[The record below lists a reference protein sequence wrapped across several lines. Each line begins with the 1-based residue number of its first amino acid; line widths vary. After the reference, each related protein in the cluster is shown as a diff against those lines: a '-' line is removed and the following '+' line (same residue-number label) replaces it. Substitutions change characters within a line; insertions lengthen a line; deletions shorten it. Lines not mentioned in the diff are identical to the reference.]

1 MKKKTQKIIAIG
13 LASTLIG
20 SRVIAPCARAFATPS
35 VIYTQGST
43 CPRVTDS
50 RLVQFKD
57 PNFKTAVLRSLKAQ
71 GIIDESATE
80 VTKEQAL
87 KVTNFYSSGKELSNS
102 YIFDISGIEEF
113 KNLEQLYLDNN
124 NITDIS
130 PLKNLTKLY
139 NLWLGKN
146 NISDI
151 SALSN
156 LHELVTLS
164 LYGNHII
171 DIQPLLGLKKITAL
185 SLYNQTLTQ
194 SIYEKT
200 SKLNIKYIDD
210 LDFTVSPELGSV
222 TNGNFTFNNLP
233 KTRSGIIR
241 FQSKSATVAGVTTS
255 RNGGGI
261 GYEGFIKLDFSS
273 FGLPASE
280 SQTQDTSQSLLAY
293 LTDAATI
300 RKTTNYRNADNDKR
314 ADYEAALAQG
324 SRVYQKLSSTP
335 SELSAAARTIERA
348 FDNLNGD
355 KKQQLTL
362 ENAQAQIQTLTQT
375 LKELQTQIKA
385 LEAQSKLDKA
395 KIQELTDELDA
406 FDKALQKLRA
416 DKLNSDAAN
425 LAKIQGLKDKI
436 IGITTELAAA
446 TKDKNLTQTQLVGA
460 KHQIDDLCQ
469 ALAQAKAQDG
479 ADKAKIAKLEDELAS
494 AKAAYEKLAQ
504 DKQTSDNQ
512 NLAQIAELTNTLGVL
527 RNQVHSLEDE
537 KSSLESQ
544 IAALKQQLQDLSKQ
558 ADTCSVNDEAKAQE
572 IKSLKEQ
579 LAHAREELEKLTQDK
594 NTSDTDKQKA
604 LDELRAKLNELQTRN
619 NHVLPSSTSSRNAS
633 NANSKPSHARNTPA
647 KSKSAPTVKDS
658 SKATSGNLAKTADV
672 FSLPAFLSL
681 CSTGLL
687 SATLGIKL
695 FRKKKDV

>member
-13 LASTLIG
+13 LATALVG
-20 SRVIAPCARAFATPS
+20 SSVIAPCARAFATPS

-43 CPRVTDS
+43 CPRVNDS
-50 RLVQFKD
+50 RLVQFED

-87 KVTNFYSSGKELSNS
+87 KVTNFYSSGNELSNS

-164 LYGNHII
+164 LYGNHIL

-185 SLYNQTLTQ
+185 SLYNQTLSQ

-222 TNGNFTFNNLP
+222 TNGSFTFNNLP

-273 FGLPASE
+273 FGLPAFE
-280 SQTQDTSQSLLAY
+280 SQTEDTSQSLIAY
-293 LTDAATI
+293 LTDAVTI

-324 SRVYQKLSSTP
+324 SRVYHKLSSTP

-375 LKELQTQIKA
+375 VKELQTQIKA

-436 IGITTELAAA
+436 IGITTELASV

-479 ADKAKIAKLEDELAS
+479 ADKDKIKKLEDELAR
-494 AKAAYEKLAQ
+494 AKSAYEKLAQ

-558 ADTCSVNDEAKAQE
+558 ADTCSATDEAKAQE
-572 IKSLKEQ
+572 IKSLKAQ
-579 LAHAREELEKLTQDK
+579 LAEARTKLEKLTQDK
-594 NTSDTDKQKA
+594 KTGKSEKQKA
-604 LDELRAKLNELQTRN
+604 
-619 NHVLPSSTSSRNAS
+619 LPSSTSSRNAS
-633 NANSKPSHARNTPA
+633 NASTKPSHARNTTT
-647 KSKSAPTVKDS
+647 KSKSAPTIKDS
-658 SKATSGNLAKTADV
+658 SKAKSGNLAKTADV

-681 CSTGLL
+681 CSTGLV
-687 SATLGIKL
+687 SATLGIK
-695 FRKKKDV
+695 FMRKKKDV

>member
-13 LASTLIG
+13 LATALVG
-20 SRVIAPCARAFATPS
+20 SSVIVPCARAFATPN

-43 CPRVTDS
+43 CPRVNDS
-50 RLVQFKD
+50 RLVQFED

-185 SLYNQTLTQ
+185 SLYNQTLSQ

-261 GYEGFIKLDFSS
+261 GYEGVIKLDFSS
-273 FGLPASE
+273 FGLPAFE
-280 SQTQDTSQSLLAY
+280 SQTEDTSQSLIAY

-375 LKELQTQIKA
+375 VNDLQTQIKA

-425 LAKIQGLKDKI
+425 LAHIQGLKDKV
-436 IGITTELAAA
+436 IGITTELAAV
-446 TKDKNLTQTQLVGA
+446 TKDKNLTQAQLSSA

-469 ALAQAKAQDG
+469 ALAQAKAQDST
-479 ADKAKIAKLEDELAS
+479 DKAKIAKLEDELAR

-504 DKQTSDNQ
+504 DKQTSDNT

-544 IAALKQQLQDLSKQ
+544 IAALKQRLQDLSNQ
-558 ADTCSVNDEAKAQE
+558 TDTCSATDEAKAQE
-572 IKSLKEQ
+572 IKSLKAQ
-579 LAHAREELEKLTQDK
+579 LAQACAKLEKLTQDK
-594 NTSDTDKQKA
+594 KTGDSEKQKA
-604 LDELRAKLNELQTRN
+604 L
-619 NHVLPSSTSSRNAS
+619 PSSPSSRNAS
-633 NANSKPSHARNTPA
+633 NASSKPSHARNTTT

-681 CSTGLL
+681 CSTGLV
-687 SATLGIKL
+687 SATLGIK
-695 FRKKKDV
+695 FMRKKKDV

>member
-1 MKKKTQKIIAIG
+1 MKKTTQKIIAIG
-13 LASTLIG
+13 LTTALIG
-20 SRVIAPCARAFATPS
+20 TSVIAPCARAFATPS

-43 CPRVTDS
+43 CPRVNDS
-50 RLVQFKD
+50 RLVQFED

-87 KVTNFYSSGKELSNS
+87 KVTNFYSSGNELSNS

-164 LYGNHII
+164 LYGNHIL

-185 SLYNQTLTQ
+185 SLYNQTLSQ
-194 SIYEKT
+194 SIYAKT

-261 GYEGFIKLDFSS
+261 GYEGVIKLDFSS
-273 FGLPASE
+273 FGLPAFE
-280 SQTQDTSQSLLAY
+280 SQTEDTSQSLLAY

-324 SRVYQKLSSTP
+324 SRVYHKLSSTP

-348 FDNLNGD
+348 FNNLNGD
-355 KKQQLTL
+355 KKQQLSL

-375 LKELQTQIKA
+375 VKELQTQIKA

-425 LAKIQGLKDKI
+425 LARIQGLKDKAI
-436 IGITTELAAA
+436 AITTELASV
-446 TKDKNLTQTQLVGA
+446 TKDKNLTQAQLASA

-469 ALAQAKAQDG
+469 ALEHAKAQDG
-479 ADKAKIAKLEDELAS
+479 ADKDKIKKLEDELKR

-504 DKQTSDNQ
+504 DKQASDNQ

-527 RNQVHSLEDE
+527 RNQIHSLEDE

-544 IAALKQQLQDLSKQ
+544 IAALKQRLQDLSKQ
-558 ADTCSVNDEAKAQE
+558 ADTCSATDEAKAQE
-572 IKSLKEQ
+572 IKSLKAQ
-579 LAHAREELEKLTQDK
+579 LAQARAALEKLTQDK
-594 NTSDTDKQKA
+594 KTGDSEKQK
-604 LDELRAKLNELQTRN
+604 T
-619 NHVLPSSTSSRNAS
+619 LPSSTSSRNAS
-633 NANSKPSHARNTPA
+633 KASSKSSRARNTTT

-672 FSLPAFLSL
+672 FNLPAFLSL
-681 CSTGLL
+681 CSTGLV

>member
-1 MKKKTQKIIAIG
+1 MKKTTQKIIAIG
-13 LASTLIG
+13 LTTALIG
-20 SRVIAPCARAFATPS
+20 TSVIAPCARAFATPS

-43 CPRVTDS
+43 CPRVNDS
-50 RLVQFKD
+50 RLVQFED

-87 KVTNFYSSGKELSNS
+87 KVTNFYSSGNELSNS

-164 LYGNHII
+164 LYGNHIL

-241 FQSKSATVAGVTTS
+241 FQSKSATIAGVTTS

-261 GYEGFIKLDFSS
+261 GYEGVIKLDFSS

-324 SRVYQKLSSTP
+324 SRIYHKLSSTS
-335 SELSAAARTIERA
+335 SEVSAAARTIERA

-385 LEAQSKLDKA
+385 LEAQSKLDTA

-425 LAKIQGLKDKI
+425 LAHIQGLKDKV
-436 IGITTELAAA
+436 IGITTELAAV
-446 TKDKNLTQTQLVGA
+446 TKDKNLTQAQLASA

-469 ALAQAKAQDG
+469 ALAQAKAQDST
-479 ADKAKIAKLEDELAS
+479 DKAKIAKLEDELAR

-504 DKQTSDNQ
+504 DKQTSDNT

-544 IAALKQQLQDLSKQ
+544 IAALKQRLQDLSKQ
-558 ADTCSVNDEAKAQE
+558 ADACSATDEVKAQE
-572 IKSLKEQ
+572 IKSLKAQ
-579 LAHAREELEKLTQDK
+579 LAQARAALEKLTQDK
-594 NTSDTDKQKA
+594 KTSDSEKQKA
-604 LDELRAKLNELQTRN
+604 
-619 NHVLPSSTSSRNAS
+619 LPSSTSSRNTS
-633 NANSKPSHARNTPA
+633 NASSKHSHARNTTT

-681 CSTGLL
+681 CSTGLV
-687 SATLGIKL
+687 SATLGIK
-695 FRKKKDV
+695 FMRKKKDV

>member
-13 LASTLIG
+13 LATALVG
-20 SRVIAPCARAFATPS
+20 SSVIAPCARAFATPS

-43 CPRVTDS
+43 CPRVNDS
-50 RLVQFKD
+50 RLVQFED

-124 NITDIS
+124 NITNIN

-324 SRVYQKLSSTP
+324 SRVYHKLSSTP

-362 ENAQAQIQTLTQT
+362 ENAQAQIQTLTET
-375 LKELQTQIKA
+375 VKELQTQIKA

-425 LAKIQGLKDKI
+425 LAHIQGLKDKV
-436 IGITTELAAA
+436 IGITTELAAV
-446 TKDKNLTQTQLVGA
+446 TKDKNLTQAQLANA

-469 ALAQAKAQDG
+469 ALAQAKAQDST
-479 ADKAKIAKLEDELAS
+479 DKAKIAKLEDELAR

-504 DKQTSDNQ
+504 DKQTSDNT

-544 IAALKQQLQDLSKQ
+544 IAALKQRLQDLSKQ
-558 ADTCSVNDEAKAQE
+558 ADTCSATDEAKAQE
-572 IKSLKEQ
+572 IKSLKAQ
-579 LAHAREELEKLTQDK
+579 LAQARAALEKLTQDK
-594 NTSDTDKQKA
+594 KTGDSEKQKA
-604 LDELRAKLNELQTRN
+604 
-619 NHVLPSSTSSRNAS
+619 LPSSTSSRNAS
-633 NANSKPSHARNTPA
+633 IASAKSSHARNTTT

-681 CSTGLL
+681 CSTGLV
-687 SATLGIKL
+687 SATLGIK
-695 FRKKKDV
+695 FMRKKKDV

>member
-13 LASTLIG
+13 LATALVG
-20 SRVIAPCARAFATPS
+20 SSVIVPCARAFATPN

-43 CPRVTDS
+43 CPRVNDS
-50 RLVQFKD
+50 RLVQFED

-164 LYGNHII
+164 LYGNHIL
-171 DIQPLLGLKKITAL
+171 DIQPLVGLKKITAL
-185 SLYNQTLTQ
+185 SLYNQTLSQ

-261 GYEGFIKLDFSS
+261 GYEGIIKLDFSS

-355 KKQQLTL
+355 KKQQLSL

-479 ADKAKIAKLEDELAS
+479 ADKDKIKKLEDELAR
-494 AKAAYEKLAQ
+494 AKSAYEKLAQ

-558 ADTCSVNDEAKAQE
+558 ADTCSATDEAKAQE
-572 IKSLKEQ
+572 IKSLKAQ
-579 LAHAREELEKLTQDK
+579 LAEARTKLEKLTQDK
-594 NTSDTDKQKA
+594 KTGKSEKQKA
-604 LDELRAKLNELQTRN
+604 
-619 NHVLPSSTSSRNAS
+619 LPSSTSSRNAS
-633 NANSKPSHARNTPA
+633 NESTKPYHARNTTT
-647 KSKSAPTVKDS
+647 KSKSAPTIKDS
-658 SKATSGNLAKTADV
+658 SKAKSGNLAKTADV

-681 CSTGLL
+681 CSTGLV
-687 SATLGIKL
+687 SATLGIK
-695 FRKKKDV
+695 FMRKKKDV

>member
-13 LASTLIG
+13 LATALVG
-20 SRVIAPCARAFATPS
+20 SSVIAPCARAFATPS

-43 CPRVTDS
+43 CPRVNDS
-50 RLVQFKD
+50 RLVQFED

-124 NITDIS
+124 NITNIN

-335 SELSAAARTIERA
+335 SEVSAAARTIERA

-375 LKELQTQIKA
+375 VKELQTQIKA

-416 DKLNSDAAN
+416 DKLNSDATH

-446 TKDKNLTQTQLVGA
+446 TKDKNLTQTQLVQLVGA

-544 IAALKQQLQDLSKQ
+544 IAALKQRLQDLSKQ
-558 ADTCSVNDEAKAQE
+558 ADTCSATDEAKAQE
-572 IKSLKEQ
+572 IKSLKAQ
-579 LAHAREELEKLTQDK
+579 LAEARTKLEKLTQDK
-594 NTSDTDKQKA
+594 KTGESEKQKA
-604 LDELRAKLNELQTRN
+604 
-619 NHVLPSSTSSRNAS
+619 LPSSTSSRNAS

>member
-1 MKKKTQKIIAIG
+1 MKKTTQKIIAIG
-13 LASTLIG
+13 LTTALIG
-20 SRVIAPCARAFATPS
+20 TSVIAPCARAFATPS

-43 CPRVTDS
+43 CPRVNDS
-50 RLVQFKD
+50 RLVQFED

-87 KVTNFYSSGKELSNS
+87 KVTNFYSSGNELSNS

-113 KNLEQLYLDNN
+113 KNLEHLYLDNN

-164 LYGNHII
+164 LYGNHIL

-185 SLYNQTLTQ
+185 SLYNQTLSQ
-194 SIYEKT
+194 SIYAKT

-210 LDFTVSPELGSV
+210 LDFTVLPELGSV

-261 GYEGFIKLDFSS
+261 GYEGVIKLDFSS

-375 LKELQTQIKA
+375 VKELQTQIKA

-425 LAKIQGLKDKI
+425 LARIQGLKDKAI
-436 IGITTELAAA
+436 AITTELASV
-446 TKDKNLTQTQLVGA
+446 TKDKNLTQSQLASA

-469 ALAQAKAQDG
+469 ALEHAKAQDST
-479 ADKAKIAKLEDELAS
+479 DKAKIAKLEDELAR
-494 AKAAYEKLAQ
+494 AKSAYEKLAQ
-504 DKQTSDNQ
+504 DKQTSDNT
-512 NLAQIAELTNTLGVL
+512 NLAQIAELRNTLSVL

-537 KSSLESQ
+537 KSSLEAQ
-544 IAALKQQLQDLSKQ
+544 IATLKKQLEDLSNQ
-558 ADTCSVNDEAKAQE
+558 TDTCSATDEAKAQE
-572 IKSLKEQ
+572 IKSLKAQ
-579 LAHAREELEKLTQDK
+579 LAQACAKLEKLTQDK
-594 NTSDTDKQKA
+594 KTGDSEKQKA
-604 LDELRAKLNELQTRN
+604 I
-619 NHVLPSSTSSRNAS
+619 PYSTSSRNAS
-633 NANSKPSHARNTPA
+633 NASQKPSHARATTT
-647 KSKSAPTVKDS
+647 KGKSAPTVKDS

-681 CSTGLL
+681 CSTGLI
-687 SATLGIKL
+687 SATLGVKFL
-695 FRKKKDV
+695 RKKKDV

>member
-13 LASTLIG
+13 LATALVG
-20 SRVIAPCARAFATPS
+20 SSVIAPCARAFATPS

-43 CPRVTDS
+43 CPRVNDS
-50 RLVQFKD
+50 RLVQFED

-71 GIIDESATE
+71 GIIDTRATE

-87 KVTNFYSSGKELSNS
+87 KVTNFYSSGNELSNS

-151 SALSN
+151 AALSN

-164 LYGNHII
+164 LYGNHIL

-185 SLYNQTLTQ
+185 SLYNQTLSQ
-194 SIYEKT
+194 SIYAKT

-261 GYEGFIKLDFSS
+261 GYEGVIKLDFSS
-273 FGLPASE
+273 FGLPAFE
-280 SQTQDTSQSLLAY
+280 SQTQDTSQSLIAY

-300 RKTTNYRNADNDKR
+300 RKTTNYRNADNTAR
-314 ADYEAALAQG
+314 SDYEAALAAG

-335 SELSAAARTIERA
+335 SELNAAARTIERA

-355 KKQQLTL
+355 KKQQLSL

-479 ADKAKIAKLEDELAS
+479 ADKDKIKKLEDELAR
-494 AKAAYEKLAQ
+494 AKSAYEKLAQ

-558 ADTCSVNDEAKAQE
+558 ADTCSATDEAKAQE
-572 IKSLKEQ
+572 IKSLKAQ
-579 LAHAREELEKLTQDK
+579 LAEARTKLEKLTQDK
-594 NTSDTDKQKA
+594 KTGKSEKQKA
-604 LDELRAKLNELQTRN
+604 
-619 NHVLPSSTSSRNAS
+619 LPSSTSSRNAS
-633 NANSKPSHARNTPA
+633 NASTKPSHARNTTT
-647 KSKSAPTVKDS
+647 KSKSAPTIKDS
-658 SKATSGNLAKTADV
+658 SKAKSGNLAKTADV

-681 CSTGLL
+681 CSTGLV
-687 SATLGIKL
+687 SATLGIK
-695 FRKKKDV
+695 FMRKKKDV

>member
-13 LASTLIG
+13 LATALVG
-20 SRVIAPCARAFATPS
+20 SSVIVPCARAFATPN

-43 CPRVTDS
+43 CPRVNDS
-50 RLVQFKD
+50 RLVQFED

-164 LYGNHII
+164 LYGNHIL
-171 DIQPLLGLKKITAL
+171 DIQPLVGLKKITAL
-185 SLYNQTLTQ
+185 SLYNQTLSQ

-233 KTRSGIIR
+233 KTRLGIIR

-261 GYEGFIKLDFSS
+261 GYEGIIKLDFSS

-324 SRVYQKLSSTP
+324 SRVYHKLSSTP

-375 LKELQTQIKA
+375 VKELQTQIKA

-425 LAKIQGLKDKI
+425 LAHIQGLKDKV
-436 IGITTELAAA
+436 IGITTELAAV
-446 TKDKNLTQTQLVGA
+446 TKDKNLTQAQLARA

-469 ALAQAKAQDG
+469 ALAQAKAQDST
-479 ADKAKIAKLEDELAS
+479 DKAKIAKLEDELAR

-504 DKQTSDNQ
+504 DKQTSDNT
-512 NLAQIAELTNTLGVL
+512 NLALIAELTNTLGVL

-544 IAALKQQLQDLSKQ
+544 IATLKKQLEDLSNQ
-558 ADTCSVNDEAKAQE
+558 ADTCSATDEAKAQE
-572 IKSLKEQ
+572 IKSLKTQ
-579 LAHAREELEKLTQDK
+579 LAEARTKLEKLGQDK
-594 NTSDTDKQKA
+594 KTNDSDKQKA
-604 LDELRAKLNELQTRN
+604 
-619 NHVLPSSTSSRNAS
+619 LPSSTSSRKAS
-633 NANSKPSHARNTPA
+633 NASSKPSHARNTTT

-658 SKATSGNLAKTADV
+658 SKAKSGNLAKTGDV
-672 FSLPAFLSL
+672 FSLPSLVGL
-681 CSTGLL
+681 CSAGLA
-687 SATLGIKL
+687 SCTFGFKL
-695 FRKKKDV
+695 FRKKKDL

>member
-13 LASTLIG
+13 LASALIG
-20 SRVIAPCARAFATPS
+20 SSVIAPCARAFATPS

-43 CPRVTDS
+43 CPRVNDS
-50 RLVQFKD
+50 RLVQFED

-71 GIIDESATE
+71 GIIDASATE

-87 KVTNFYSSGKELSNS
+87 KVTNFYSSGNELSNS

-164 LYGNHII
+164 LYGNHIL

-185 SLYNQTLTQ
+185 SLYNQTLSQ

-261 GYEGFIKLDFSS
+261 GYEGVIKLDFSS
-273 FGLPASE
+273 FGLPAFE
-280 SQTQDTSQSLLAY
+280 SQTDDTSQSLLAY

-375 LKELQTQIKA
+375 VNHLQTQIKA
-385 LEAQSKLDKA
+385 LDAQGKLDKA

-416 DKLNSDAAN
+416 DRLNSDAAN
-425 LAKIQGLKDKI
+425 LAHIQGLKDKV
-436 IGITTELAAA
+436 IGITTELAAV
-446 TKDKNLTQTQLVGA
+446 TKDKNLTQAQLVNA

-469 ALAQAKAQDG
+469 ALEYAKAQDG
-479 ADKAKIAKLEDELAS
+479 ADKDKIKKLEDELKR
-494 AKAAYEKLAQ
+494 AKATYEKLAQ
-504 DKQTSDNQ
+504 DKQVSDNT

-537 KSSLESQ
+537 KSSLEAQ
-544 IAALKQQLQDLSKQ
+544 IATLKKELEDLSNQ
-558 ADTCSVNDEAKAQE
+558 ADTCSATDEAKAQE
-572 IKSLKEQ
+572 IKSLKTQ
-579 LAHAREELEKLTQDK
+579 LAEARTKLEKLGQDK
-594 NTSDTDKQKA
+594 KTNDSDKQKA
-604 LDELRAKLNELQTRN
+604 
-619 NHVLPSSTSSRNAS
+619 LPSSTSSRKAS
-633 NANSKPSHARNTPA
+633 NASSKSSHARATTT

-681 CSTGLL
+681 CSTGLV

-695 FRKKKDV
+695 FRKKKDL

>member
-13 LASTLIG
+13 LATALVG
-20 SRVIAPCARAFATPS
+20 SSVIAPCARAFATPS

-43 CPRVTDS
+43 CPRVNDS
-50 RLVQFKD
+50 RLVQFED

-164 LYGNHII
+164 LYGNHIL
-171 DIQPLLGLKKITAL
+171 DIQPLVGLKKITAL
-185 SLYNQTLTQ
+185 SLYNQTLSQ
-194 SIYEKT
+194 SIYERT

-233 KTRSGIIR
+233 KTRAGIIR

-261 GYEGFIKLDFSS
+261 GYEGVIKLDFSS

-362 ENAQAQIQTLTQT
+362 ENAQAQIQTLTET
-375 LKELQTQIKA
+375 VKELQTQIKA

-425 LAKIQGLKDKI
+425 LAHIQGLKDKV
-436 IGITTELAAA
+436 IGITTELAAV
-446 TKDKNLTQTQLVGA
+446 TKDKNLTQAQIANA

-479 ADKAKIAKLEDELAS
+479 ADKAKIKKLEDELKR

-504 DKQTSDNQ
+504 DKQASDNQ
-512 NLAQIAELTNTLGVL
+512 NLAQIAELRNTLGVL

-537 KSSLESQ
+537 KSSLEAQ
-544 IAALKQQLQDLSKQ
+544 IATLKKQLEDLSNQ
-558 ADTCSVNDEAKAQE
+558 ADTCSATDEAKAQE
-572 IKSLKEQ
+572 IKSLKTQ
-579 LAHAREELEKLTQDK
+579 LAEARTKLEKLGQDK
-594 NTSDTDKQKA
+594 KTNDSDKQKA
-604 LDELRAKLNELQTRN
+604 
-619 NHVLPSSTSSRNAS
+619 LPSSTSSRKAS
-633 NANSKPSHARNTPA
+633 NASSKPSHARNTTT

-658 SKATSGNLAKTADV
+658 SKAKSGNLAKTGDV
-672 FSLPAFLSL
+672 FSLPSLVGL
-681 CSTGLL
+681 CSAGLA
-687 SATLGIKL
+687 SCTFGFKL
-695 FRKKKDV
+695 FRKKKDL

>member
-1 MKKKTQKIIAIG
+1 MKKTTQKIIAIG
-13 LASTLIG
+13 LTTALIG
-20 SRVIAPCARAFATPS
+20 TSVIAPCARAFATPS

-43 CPRVTDS
+43 CPRVNDS
-50 RLVQFKD
+50 RLVQFED

-87 KVTNFYSSGKELSNS
+87 KVTNFYSSGNELSNS

-164 LYGNHII
+164 LYGNHIL

-185 SLYNQTLTQ
+185 SLYNQTLSQ
-194 SIYEKT
+194 SIYAKT

-210 LDFTVSPELGSV
+210 LDFTVLPELGSV

-261 GYEGFIKLDFSS
+261 GYEGVIKLDFSS

-375 LKELQTQIKA
+375 VKELQTQIKA

-425 LAKIQGLKDKI
+425 LARIQGLKDKAI
-436 IGITTELAAA
+436 AITTELASV
-446 TKDKNLTQTQLVGA
+446 TKDKNLTQSQLASA

-469 ALAQAKAQDG
+469 ALEHAKAQDST
-479 ADKAKIAKLEDELAS
+479 DKAKIAKLEDELAR
-494 AKAAYEKLAQ
+494 AKSAYEKLAQ
-504 DKQTSDNQ
+504 DKQTSDNT
-512 NLAQIAELTNTLGVL
+512 NLAQIAELRNTLSVL

-537 KSSLESQ
+537 KSSLEAQ
-544 IAALKQQLQDLSKQ
+544 IATLKKQLEDLSNQ
-558 ADTCSVNDEAKAQE
+558 TDTCSATDEAKAQE
-572 IKSLKEQ
+572 IKSLKAQ
-579 LAHAREELEKLTQDK
+579 LAQACAKLEKLTQDK
-594 NTSDTDKQKA
+594 KTGDSEKQKA
-604 LDELRAKLNELQTRN
+604 I
-619 NHVLPSSTSSRNAS
+619 PYSTSSRNAS
-633 NANSKPSHARNTPA
+633 NASQKPSHARATTT
-647 KSKSAPTVKDS
+647 KGKSAPTVKDS

-681 CSTGLL
+681 CSTGLI
-687 SATLGIKL
+687 SATLGVKFL
-695 FRKKKDV
+695 RKKKDV

>member
-13 LASTLIG
+13 LATALVG
-20 SRVIAPCARAFATPS
+20 SSVIAPCARAFATPS

-43 CPRVTDS
+43 CPRVNDS
-50 RLVQFKD
+50 RLVQFED

-71 GIIDESATE
+71 GIIDASATE

-164 LYGNHII
+164 LYGNHIL
-171 DIQPLLGLKKITAL
+171 DIQPLVGLKKITAL
-185 SLYNQTLTQ
+185 SLYNQTLSQ
-194 SIYEKT
+194 SIYERT

-261 GYEGFIKLDFSS
+261 GYEGVIKLDFSS

-355 KKQQLTL
+355 NKQQLTL

-375 LKELQTQIKA
+375 VKELQTQIKA

-425 LAKIQGLKDKI
+425 LARIQGLKDKAI
-436 IGITTELAAA
+436 AITTELASV
-446 TKDKNLTQTQLVGA
+446 TKDKNLTQAQLASA

-479 ADKAKIAKLEDELAS
+479 ADKAKIAKLEDELAR

-504 DKQTSDNQ
+504 DKQASDNQ

-527 RNQVHSLEDE
+527 RNQIHSLEDE

-544 IAALKQQLQDLSKQ
+544 IAALKQRLQDLSKQ
-558 ADTCSVNDEAKAQE
+558 ADTCSATDEAKAQE
-572 IKSLKEQ
+572 IKSLKAQ
-579 LAHAREELEKLTQDK
+579 LAEARTKLEKLTQDK
-594 NTSDTDKQKA
+594 KTGEREKQKA
-604 LDELRAKLNELQTRN
+604 
-619 NHVLPSSTSSRNAS
+619 LPSSTSLRNAS
-633 NANSKPSHARNTPA
+633 KASPKPSHARNTTT

-681 CSTGLL
+681 CSTGLV
-687 SATLGIKL
+687 SATLGIK
-695 FRKKKDV
+695 FMRKKKDV

>member
-1 MKKKTQKIIAIG
+1 MKKTTQKIIAIG
-13 LASTLIG
+13 LTTALIG
-20 SRVIAPCARAFATPS
+20 TSVIAPCARAFATPS

-43 CPRVTDS
+43 CPRVNDS
-50 RLVQFKD
+50 RLVQFED

-87 KVTNFYSSGKELSNS
+87 KVTNFYSSGNELSNS

-164 LYGNHII
+164 LYGNHIL

-185 SLYNQTLTQ
+185 SLYNQTLSQ
-194 SIYEKT
+194 SIYAKT

-210 LDFTVSPELGSV
+210 LDFTVSPELGAV

-261 GYEGFIKLDFSS
+261 GYEGVIKLDFSS

-280 SQTQDTSQSLLAY
+280 SQTDDTSQSLLAY

-324 SRVYQKLSSTP
+324 SRIYHKLSSTP
-335 SELSAAARTIERA
+335 SEVSAAARTIERA

-355 KKQQLTL
+355 KKQQLNL
-362 ENAQAQIQTLTQT
+362 ENAQAQIQTLTET
-375 LKELQTQIKA
+375 VRELQTQIKA

-416 DKLNSDAAN
+416 DKQSTDAAN
-425 LAKIQGLKDKI
+425 LAHIQGLKDKV
-436 IGITTELAAA
+436 IGITTELAAV
-446 TKDKNLTQTQLVGA
+446 TKDKNLTQTQLVAA

-469 ALAQAKAQDG
+469 ALAQAKSQDG
-479 ADKAKIAKLEDELAS
+479 ADKAKIEKLEDELAS

-558 ADTCSVNDEAKAQE
+558 ADTCSATDEAKAQE
-572 IKSLKEQ
+572 IKSLKAQ
-579 LAHAREELEKLTQDK
+579 LAEARTKLEKLTQDK
-594 NTSDTDKQKA
+594 KTSDSEKQKA
-604 LDELRAKLNELQTRN
+604 
-619 NHVLPSSTSSRNAS
+619 LPSSTSSRNTS
-633 NANSKPSHARNTPA
+633 NASSKHSHARNTTT

-681 CSTGLL
+681 CSTGLV
-687 SATLGIKL
+687 SATLGIK
-695 FRKKKDV
+695 FMRKKKDV

>member
-13 LASTLIG
+13 LATALVG
-20 SRVIAPCARAFATPS
+20 SSVIAPCARAFATPS

-43 CPRVTDS
+43 CPRVNDS
-50 RLVQFKD
+50 RLVQFED

-124 NITDIS
+124 NITNIN

-300 RKTTNYRNADNDKR
+300 RKTTNYRNA
-314 ADYEAALAQG
+314 
-324 SRVYQKLSSTP
+324 
-335 SELSAAARTIERA
+335 
-348 FDNLNGD
+348 
-355 KKQQLTL
+355 
-362 ENAQAQIQTLTQT
+362 
-375 LKELQTQIKA
+375 
-385 LEAQSKLDKA
+385 
-395 KIQELTDELDA
+395 
-406 FDKALQKLRA
+406 
-416 DKLNSDAAN
+416 
-425 LAKIQGLKDKI
+425 
-436 IGITTELAAA
+436 
-446 TKDKNLTQTQLVGA
+446 
-460 KHQIDDLCQ
+460 
-469 ALAQAKAQDG
+469 
-479 ADKAKIAKLEDELAS
+479 
-494 AKAAYEKLAQ
+494 AYEKLAQ

-544 IAALKQQLQDLSKQ
+544 IAALQQQLQDLSKQ
-558 ADTCSVNDEAKAQE
+558 ADTCSVNDEANVQE
-572 IKSLKEQ
+572 IKSLKAQ
-579 LAHAREELEKLTQDK
+579 LAEARAKLEKLTQDK

-604 LDELRAKLNELQTRN
+604 LDELRAKLNELQPRN

-633 NANSKPSHARNTPA
+633 KANSK

-658 SKATSGNLAKTADV
+658 SKATSGNLAKTSDV
-672 FSLPAFLSL
+672 FSVPAFLSL
-681 CSTGLL
+681 CSTGLI
-687 SATLGIKL
+687 SATLGIKFL
-695 FRKKKDV
+695 RKKKDV

>member
-1 MKKKTQKIIAIG
+1 M
-13 LASTLIG
+13 
-20 SRVIAPCARAFATPS
+20 
-35 VIYTQGST
+35 
-43 CPRVTDS
+43 
-50 RLVQFKD
+50 
-57 PNFKTAVLRSLKAQ
+57 
-71 GIIDESATE
+71 
-80 VTKEQAL
+80 
-87 KVTNFYSSGKELSNS
+87 
-102 YIFDISGIEEF
+102 
-113 KNLEQLYLDNN
+113 
-124 NITDIS
+124 
-130 PLKNLTKLY
+130 
-139 NLWLGKN
+139 
-146 NISDI
+146 
-151 SALSN
+151 
-156 LHELVTLS
+156 
-164 LYGNHII
+164 
-171 DIQPLLGLKKITAL
+171 
-185 SLYNQTLTQ
+185 
-194 SIYEKT
+194 
-200 SKLNIKYIDD
+200 
-210 LDFTVSPELGSV
+210 
-222 TNGNFTFNNLP
+222 
-233 KTRSGIIR
+233 
-241 FQSKSATVAGVTTS
+241 
-255 RNGGGI
+255 
-261 GYEGFIKLDFSS
+261 
-273 FGLPASE
+273 
-280 SQTQDTSQSLLAY
+280 
-293 LTDAATI
+293 
-300 RKTTNYRNADNDKR
+300 
-314 ADYEAALAQG
+314 
-324 SRVYQKLSSTP
+324 
-335 SELSAAARTIERA
+335 
-348 FDNLNGD
+348 
-355 KKQQLTL
+355 
-362 ENAQAQIQTLTQT
+362 
-375 LKELQTQIKA
+375 KELQTQIKA

-416 DKLNSDAAN
+416 DKLNSDATH

-544 IAALKQQLQDLSKQ
+544 IAALKQRLQDLSKQ
-558 ADTCSVNDEAKAQE
+558 ADTCSATDEAKAQE
-572 IKSLKEQ
+572 IKSLKAQ
-579 LAHAREELEKLTQDK
+579 LAEARTKLEKLTQDK
-594 NTSDTDKQKA
+594 KTGESEKQKA
-604 LDELRAKLNELQTRN
+604 
-619 NHVLPSSTSSRNAS
+619 LPSSTSSRNAS

>member
-13 LASTLIG
+13 LATALVG
-20 SRVIAPCARAFATPS
+20 SSVIAPCARAFATPS

-43 CPRVTDS
+43 CPRVNDS
-50 RLVQFKD
+50 RLVQFED

-164 LYGNHII
+164 LYGNHIL
-171 DIQPLLGLKKITAL
+171 DIQPLVGLKKITAL
-185 SLYNQTLTQ
+185 SLYNQTLSQ

-261 GYEGFIKLDFSS
+261 GYEGVIKLDFSS
-273 FGLPASE
+273 FGLPAFE
-280 SQTQDTSQSLLAY
+280 SQTEDTSQSLLAY

-375 LKELQTQIKA
+375 VNDLQTQIKA

-425 LAKIQGLKDKI
+425 LAHIQGLKDKV
-436 IGITTELAAA
+436 IGITTELAAV
-446 TKDKNLTQTQLVGA
+446 TKDKNLIQSQLANA

-479 ADKAKIAKLEDELAS
+479 ADKDKIKKLEDELKR
-494 AKAAYEKLAQ
+494 AKSAYEKLAQ

-558 ADTCSVNDEAKAQE
+558 ADTCSATDEAKAQE
-572 IKSLKEQ
+572 IKSLKAQ
-579 LAHAREELEKLTQDK
+579 LAEARTKLEKLTQDK
-594 NTSDTDKQKA
+594 KTGKSEKQKA
-604 LDELRAKLNELQTRN
+604 
-619 NHVLPSSTSSRNAS
+619 LPSSTSSRNAS
-633 NANSKPSHARNTPA
+633 NASTKPSHARNTTT
-647 KSKSAPTVKDS
+647 KSKSAPTIKDS

-681 CSTGLL
+681 CSTGLV
-687 SATLGIKL
+687 SATLGIK
-695 FRKKKDV
+695 FMRKKKDV

>member
-1 MKKKTQKIIAIG
+1 MKKTTQKIIAIG
-13 LASTLIG
+13 LTTALIG
-20 SRVIAPCARAFATPS
+20 TSVIAPCARAFATPS

-43 CPRVTDS
+43 CPRVNDS
-50 RLVQFKD
+50 RLVQFED

-87 KVTNFYSSGKELSNS
+87 KVTNFYSSGNELSNS

-164 LYGNHII
+164 LYGNHIL

-185 SLYNQTLTQ
+185 SLYNQTLSQ
-194 SIYEKT
+194 SIYAKT

-210 LDFTVSPELGSV
+210 LDFTVLPELGSV

-261 GYEGFIKLDFSS
+261 GYEGVIKLDFSS

-375 LKELQTQIKA
+375 VKELQTQIKA

-425 LAKIQGLKDKI
+425 LARIQGLKDKAI
-436 IGITTELAAA
+436 AITTELASV
-446 TKDKNLTQTQLVGA
+446 TKDKNLTQSQLASA

-469 ALAQAKAQDG
+469 ALEHAKAQDST
-479 ADKAKIAKLEDELAS
+479 DKAKIAKLEDELAR
-494 AKAAYEKLAQ
+494 AKSAYEKLAQ
-504 DKQTSDNQ
+504 DKQTSDNT
-512 NLAQIAELTNTLGVL
+512 NLAQIAELRNTLSVL

-537 KSSLESQ
+537 KSSLEAQ
-544 IAALKQQLQDLSKQ
+544 IATLKKQLEDLSNQ
-558 ADTCSVNDEAKAQE
+558 TDTCSATDEEKAQE
-572 IKSLKEQ
+572 IKSLKAQ
-579 LAHAREELEKLTQDK
+579 LAQACAKLEKLTQDK
-594 NTSDTDKQKA
+594 KTGDSEKQKA
-604 LDELRAKLNELQTRN
+604 I
-619 NHVLPSSTSSRNAS
+619 PYSTSSRNAS
-633 NANSKPSHARNTPA
+633 NASQKPSHARATTT
-647 KSKSAPTVKDS
+647 KGKSAPTVKDS

-681 CSTGLL
+681 CSTGLI
-687 SATLGIKL
+687 SATLGIKFL
-695 FRKKKDV
+695 RKKKDV

>member
-1 MKKKTQKIIAIG
+1 MKKTTQKIIAIG
-13 LASTLIG
+13 LTTALIG
-20 SRVIAPCARAFATPS
+20 TSVIAPCARAFATPS

-43 CPRVTDS
+43 CPRVNDS
-50 RLVQFKD
+50 RLVQFED

-113 KNLEQLYLDNN
+113 KNLEQIYLDNN

-171 DIQPLLGLKKITAL
+171 DIQPLVGLKKITAL
-185 SLYNQTLTQ
+185 SLYNQTLSQ

-200 SKLNIKYIDD
+200 SKLNIKYIHD

-233 KTRSGIIR
+233 KTRLGIIR

-261 GYEGFIKLDFSS
+261 GYEGVIKLDFSS
-273 FGLPASE
+273 FGLPAFE
-280 SQTQDTSQSLLAY
+280 SQTEDTSQSLIAY

-324 SRVYQKLSSTP
+324 SRVYHKLSSTP

-375 LKELQTQIKA
+375 VKELQTQIKA
-385 LEAQSKLDKA
+385 LEAQGKLDKA

-425 LAKIQGLKDKI
+425 LAHIQGLKDKM
-436 IGITTELAAA
+436 IGITTELAAV
-446 TKDKNLTQTQLVGA
+446 TKDKNLTQAQLASA

-469 ALAQAKAQDG
+469 ALAQAKAQDS
-479 ADKAKIAKLEDELAS
+479 ADKAKIAKLEDELAR
-494 AKAAYEKLAQ
+494 AKSAYEKLAQ

-537 KSSLESQ
+537 KSSLEAQ
-544 IAALKQQLQDLSKQ
+544 IATLKKQLEDLSNQ
-558 ADTCSVNDEAKAQE
+558 ADTCSATDEAKAQE
-572 IKSLKEQ
+572 IKSLKTQ
-579 LAHAREELEKLTQDK
+579 LAEARTKLEKLGQDK
-594 NTSDTDKQKA
+594 KTNDSDKQKA
-604 LDELRAKLNELQTRN
+604 L
-619 NHVLPSSTSSRNAS
+619 PSSPSSRNAS
-633 NANSKPSHARNTPA
+633 IASAKSSHARNTTT

-681 CSTGLL
+681 CSTGLV
-687 SATLGIKL
+687 SATLGIK
-695 FRKKKDV
+695 FMRKKKDV

>member
-13 LASTLIG
+13 LTATLIG
-20 SRVIAPCARAFATPS
+20 SSVIAHCARAFATPS

-43 CPRVTDS
+43 CPRVNDS
-50 RLVQFKD
+50 RLVQFED

-87 KVTNFYSSGKELSNS
+87 KVTNFYSSGNELSNS

-164 LYGNHII
+164 LYGNHIL

-185 SLYNQTLTQ
+185 SLYNQTLSQ
-194 SIYEKT
+194 SIYAKT

-210 LDFTVSPELGSV
+210 LDFTVSPELGAV

-261 GYEGFIKLDFSS
+261 GYEGVIKLDFSS

-280 SQTQDTSQSLLAY
+280 SQTDDTSQSLLAY

-324 SRVYQKLSSTP
+324 SRIYHKLSSTP
-335 SELSAAARTIERA
+335 SEVSAAARTIERA

-355 KKQQLTL
+355 KKQQLNL
-362 ENAQAQIQTLTQT
+362 ENAQAQIQTLTET
-375 LKELQTQIKA
+375 VRELQTQIKA

-416 DKLNSDAAN
+416 DKQSTDAAN
-425 LAKIQGLKDKI
+425 LAHIQGLKDKV
-436 IGITTELAAA
+436 IGITTELAAV

-479 ADKAKIAKLEDELAS
+479 ADKAKIEKLEDELAS

-558 ADTCSVNDEAKAQE
+558 ADTCSATDEAKAQE
-572 IKSLKEQ
+572 IKSLKAQ
-579 LAHAREELEKLTQDK
+579 LAEARTKLEKLTQDK
-594 NTSDTDKQKA
+594 KTSDSEKQKA
-604 LDELRAKLNELQTRN
+604 
-619 NHVLPSSTSSRNAS
+619 LPSSTSSRNTS
-633 NANSKPSHARNTPA
+633 NASSKHSHARNTTT

-681 CSTGLL
+681 CSTGLV
-687 SATLGIKL
+687 SATLGIK
-695 FRKKKDV
+695 FMRKKKDV

>member
-13 LASTLIG
+13 LTATLIG
-20 SRVIAPCARAFATPS
+20 SSVIAPCARAFATPS

-43 CPRVTDS
+43 CPRVNDS
-50 RLVQFKD
+50 RLVQFED

-87 KVTNFYSSGKELSNS
+87 KVTNFYSSGNELSNS

-164 LYGNHII
+164 LYGNHIL

-185 SLYNQTLTQ
+185 SLYNQTLSQ
-194 SIYEKT
+194 SIYAKT

-210 LDFTVSPELGSV
+210 LDFTVSPELGAV

-261 GYEGFIKLDFSS
+261 GYEGVIKLDFSS

-280 SQTQDTSQSLLAY
+280 SQTDDTSQSLLAY

-324 SRVYQKLSSTP
+324 SRIYHKLSSTP
-335 SELSAAARTIERA
+335 SEVSAAARTIERA

-355 KKQQLTL
+355 KKQQLNL
-362 ENAQAQIQTLTQT
+362 ENAQAQIQTLTET
-375 LKELQTQIKA
+375 VRELQTQIKA

-416 DKLNSDAAN
+416 DKQSTDAAN
-425 LAKIQGLKDKI
+425 LAHIQGLKDKV
-436 IGITTELAAA
+436 IGITTELAAV

-479 ADKAKIAKLEDELAS
+479 ADKAKIEKLEDELAS

-558 ADTCSVNDEAKAQE
+558 ADTCSATDEAKAQE
-572 IKSLKEQ
+572 IKSLKAQ
-579 LAHAREELEKLTQDK
+579 LAEARTKLEKLTQDK
-594 NTSDTDKQKA
+594 KTSDSEKQKA
-604 LDELRAKLNELQTRN
+604 
-619 NHVLPSSTSSRNAS
+619 LPSSTSSRNTS
-633 NANSKPSHARNTPA
+633 NASSKHSHARNTTT

-681 CSTGLL
+681 CSTGLV
-687 SATLGIKL
+687 SATLGIK
-695 FRKKKDV
+695 FMRKKKDV

>member
-13 LASTLIG
+13 LATALVG
-20 SRVIAPCARAFATPS
+20 SSVIAPCARAFATPS

-43 CPRVTDS
+43 CPRVNDS
-50 RLVQFKD
+50 RLVQFED

-71 GIIDESATE
+71 GIIDARATE

-87 KVTNFYSSGKELSNS
+87 KVTNFYSSGNELSNS

-164 LYGNHII
+164 LYGNHIL

-185 SLYNQTLTQ
+185 SLYNQTLSQ
-194 SIYEKT
+194 SIYAKT

-261 GYEGFIKLDFSS
+261 GYEGVIKLDFSS
-273 FGLPASE
+273 FGLPAFE
-280 SQTQDTSQSLLAY
+280 SQTQDTSQSLIAY
-293 LTDAATI
+293 LTDAVTI

-324 SRVYQKLSSTP
+324 SRVYHKLSSTP

-362 ENAQAQIQTLTQT
+362 ENAQAQIQTLTET
-375 LKELQTQIKA
+375 VKELQTQIKA

-425 LAKIQGLKDKI
+425 LAHIQGLKDKV
-436 IGITTELAAA
+436 IGITTELAAV
-446 TKDKNLTQTQLVGA
+446 TKDKNLTQAQLANA

-469 ALAQAKAQDG
+469 ALAQAKAQDST
-479 ADKAKIAKLEDELAS
+479 DKAKIAKLEDELAR

-504 DKQTSDNQ
+504 DKQTSDNT

-544 IAALKQQLQDLSKQ
+544 IAALKQRLQDLSKQ
-558 ADTCSVNDEAKAQE
+558 ADTCSATDEAKAQE
-572 IKSLKEQ
+572 IKSLKAQ
-579 LAHAREELEKLTQDK
+579 LAQARAALEKLTQDK
-594 NTSDTDKQKA
+594 KTGDSEKQK
-604 LDELRAKLNELQTRN
+604 
-619 NHVLPSSTSSRNAS
+619 VLPSSTSSRNAS
-633 NANSKPSHARNTPA
+633 IASAKSSHARNTTT

-681 CSTGLL
+681 CSTGLV
-687 SATLGIKL
+687 SATLGIK
-695 FRKKKDV
+695 FMRKKKDV

>member
-13 LASTLIG
+13 LTATLIG
-20 SRVIAPCARAFATPS
+20 SSVIAPCARAFATPS

-43 CPRVTDS
+43 CPRVNDS
-50 RLVQFKD
+50 RLVQFED

-164 LYGNHII
+164 LYGNHIL
-171 DIQPLLGLKKITAL
+171 DIQPLVGLKKITAL
-185 SLYNQTLTQ
+185 SLYNQTLSQ

-233 KTRSGIIR
+233 KTRLGIIR

-261 GYEGFIKLDFSS
+261 GYEGIIKLDFSS
-273 FGLPASE
+273 FGLPAFE
-280 SQTQDTSQSLLAY
+280 SQTEDTSQSLIAY
-293 LTDAATI
+293 LTDAVTI

-324 SRVYQKLSSTP
+324 SRVYHKLSSTP
-335 SELSAAARTIERA
+335 SELSAEARTIERA

-375 LKELQTQIKA
+375 VKELQTQIKA

-425 LAKIQGLKDKI
+425 LAHIQGLKDKV
-436 IGITTELAAA
+436 IGITTELAAV
-446 TKDKNLTQTQLVGA
+446 TKDKNLTQAQLVSA

-479 ADKAKIAKLEDELAS
+479 ADKDKIKKLEDELKR

-504 DKQTSDNQ
+504 DKQVSDNQ

-527 RNQVHSLEDE
+527 RNQIHSLEDE

-544 IAALKQQLQDLSKQ
+544 IAALKQRLQDLSKQ
-558 ADTCSVNDEAKAQE
+558 ADTCSATDEAKAQE
-572 IKSLKEQ
+572 IKSLKAQ
-579 LAHAREELEKLTQDK
+579 LAQARAALENFTQDK
-594 NTSDTDKQKA
+594 KTGDSEKQKA
-604 LDELRAKLNELQTRN
+604 L
-619 NHVLPSSTSSRNAS
+619 PSSPSSRNAS
-633 NANSKPSHARNTPA
+633 NASSKSSHARATTT

-681 CSTGLL
+681 CSTGLV

-695 FRKKKDV
+695 FRKKKDL

>member
-13 LASTLIG
+13 LATALVG
-20 SRVIAPCARAFATPS
+20 SSVIAPCARAFATPS

-43 CPRVTDS
+43 CPRVNDS
-50 RLVQFKD
+50 RLVQFED

-87 KVTNFYSSGKELSNS
+87 KVTNFYSSGNELSNS

-164 LYGNHII
+164 LYGNHIL

-185 SLYNQTLTQ
+185 SLYNQTLSQ
-194 SIYEKT
+194 SIYAKT

-261 GYEGFIKLDFSS
+261 GYEGVIKLDFSS

-280 SQTQDTSQSLLAY
+280 SQTQDTSQSLMAY
-293 LTDAATI
+293 LTDATTI

-362 ENAQAQIQTLTQT
+362 ENAQAQIQTLTET
-375 LKELQTQIKA
+375 VKELQTQIKA

-425 LAKIQGLKDKI
+425 LARIQGLKDKAI
-436 IGITTELAAA
+436 AITTALASV
-446 TKDKNLTQTQLVGA
+446 TKDKNLTQAQLASA

-469 ALAQAKAQDG
+469 ALEHAKAQDG
-479 ADKAKIAKLEDELAS
+479 ADKDKIKKLEDELKR

-504 DKQTSDNQ
+504 DKQASDNQ
-512 NLAQIAELTNTLGVL
+512 NLAQIAELRNTLGVL

-537 KSSLESQ
+537 KSSLEAQ
-544 IAALKQQLQDLSKQ
+544 IATLKKQLEDLSNQ
-558 ADTCSVNDEAKAQE
+558 ADTCSATDEAKAQE
-572 IKSLKEQ
+572 IKSLKTQ
-579 LAHAREELEKLTQDK
+579 LAEARTKLEKLGQDK
-594 NTSDTDKQKA
+594 KTNDSDKQKA
-604 LDELRAKLNELQTRN
+604 
-619 NHVLPSSTSSRNAS
+619 LPSSTSSRKAS
-633 NANSKPSHARNTPA
+633 NASSKPSHARNTTT

-658 SKATSGNLAKTADV
+658 SKTKPGNLAKTGDV
-672 FSLPAFLSL
+672 FSLPSLVGL
-681 CSTGLL
+681 CSAGLA
-687 SATLGIKL
+687 SCTFGFKL
-695 FRKKKDV
+695 FRKKKDL

>member
-13 LASTLIG
+13 LATALVG
-20 SRVIAPCARAFATPS
+20 SSVIAPCARAFATPS

-43 CPRVTDS
+43 CPRVNDS
-50 RLVQFKD
+50 LLVQFED

-71 GIIDESATE
+71 GIIDASATE

-164 LYGNHII
+164 LYGNHIL
-171 DIQPLLGLKKITAL
+171 DIQPLVGLKKITAL
-185 SLYNQTLTQ
+185 SLYNQTLSQ
-194 SIYEKT
+194 SIYERT

-261 GYEGFIKLDFSS
+261 GYEGVIKLDFSS

-355 KKQQLTL
+355 NKQQLTL

-375 LKELQTQIKA
+375 VKELQTQIKA

-425 LAKIQGLKDKI
+425 LARIQGLKDKAI
-436 IGITTELAAA
+436 AITTELASV
-446 TKDKNLTQTQLVGA
+446 TKDKNLTQAQLASA

-479 ADKAKIAKLEDELAS
+479 ADKAKIAKLEDELAR

-504 DKQTSDNQ
+504 DKQASDNQ

-527 RNQVHSLEDE
+527 RNQIHSLEDE

-544 IAALKQQLQDLSKQ
+544 IAALKQRLQDLSKQ
-558 ADTCSVNDEAKAQE
+558 ADTCSATDEAKAQE
-572 IKSLKEQ
+572 IKSLKAQ
-579 LAHAREELEKLTQDK
+579 LAEARTKLEKLTQDK
-594 NTSDTDKQKA
+594 KTGEREKQKA
-604 LDELRAKLNELQTRN
+604 
-619 NHVLPSSTSSRNAS
+619 LPSSTSLRNAS
-633 NANSKPSHARNTPA
+633 KASPKPSHARNTTT

-681 CSTGLL
+681 CSTGLV
-687 SATLGIKL
+687 SATLGIK
-695 FRKKKDV
+695 FMRKKKDV

>member
-1 MKKKTQKIIAIG
+1 MKKTTQKIIAIG
-13 LASTLIG
+13 LTTALIG
-20 SRVIAPCARAFATPS
+20 TSVIAPCARAFATPS

-43 CPRVTDS
+43 CPRVNDS
-50 RLVQFKD
+50 RLVQFED

-87 KVTNFYSSGKELSNS
+87 KVTNFYSSGNELSNS

-164 LYGNHII
+164 LYGNHIL

-185 SLYNQTLTQ
+185 SLYNQTLSQ
-194 SIYEKT
+194 SIYAKT

-261 GYEGFIKLDFSS
+261 GYEGGIKLDFSS
-273 FGLPASE
+273 FGLPAFE
-280 SQTQDTSQSLLAY
+280 SQTQDTSQSLIAY
-293 LTDAATI
+293 LTDAVTI

-324 SRVYQKLSSTP
+324 SRVYHKLSSTP

-362 ENAQAQIQTLTQT
+362 ENAQAQIQTLTET
-375 LKELQTQIKA
+375 VKELQTQIKA

-425 LAKIQGLKDKI
+425 LAHIQGLKDKV
-436 IGITTELAAA
+436 IGITTELAAV
-446 TKDKNLTQTQLVGA
+446 TKDKNLTQAQLANA

-469 ALAQAKAQDG
+469 ALAQAKAQDST
-479 ADKAKIAKLEDELAS
+479 DKAKIAKLEDELAR

-504 DKQTSDNQ
+504 DKQTSDNT

-558 ADTCSVNDEAKAQE
+558 ADTCSATDEAKAQE
-572 IKSLKEQ
+572 IKSLKAQ
-579 LAHAREELEKLTQDK
+579 LAEARTKLEKLTQDK
-594 NTSDTDKQKA
+594 KTGKSEKQKA
-604 LDELRAKLNELQTRN
+604 
-619 NHVLPSSTSSRNAS
+619 LPSSTSSRNAS
-633 NANSKPSHARNTPA
+633 NASAKSSHARNTTT

-658 SKATSGNLAKTADV
+658 SKAKSGNLAKTADV

-681 CSTGLL
+681 CSTGLV
-687 SATLGIKL
+687 SATLGIK
-695 FRKKKDV
+695 FMRKKKDV

>member
-1 MKKKTQKIIAIG
+1 MKKTTQKIIAIG
-13 LASTLIG
+13 LTTALIG
-20 SRVIAPCARAFATPS
+20 TSVIAPCARAFATPS

-43 CPRVTDS
+43 CPRVNDS
-50 RLVQFKD
+50 RLVQFED
-57 PNFKTAVLRSLKAQ
+57 PNFKTAVLCSLKAQ

-87 KVTNFYSSGKELSNS
+87 KVTNFYSSGNELSNS

-164 LYGNHII
+164 LYGNHIL

-185 SLYNQTLTQ
+185 SLYNQTLSQ
-194 SIYEKT
+194 SIYAKT

-210 LDFTVSPELGSV
+210 LDFTVLPELGSV

-261 GYEGFIKLDFSS
+261 GYEGVIKLDFSS

-375 LKELQTQIKA
+375 VKELQTQIKA

-425 LAKIQGLKDKI
+425 LARIQGLKDKAI
-436 IGITTELAAA
+436 AITTELASV
-446 TKDKNLTQTQLVGA
+446 TKDKNLTQSQLASA

-469 ALAQAKAQDG
+469 ALEHAKAQDST
-479 ADKAKIAKLEDELAS
+479 DKAKIAKLEDELAR
-494 AKAAYEKLAQ
+494 AKSAYEKLAQ
-504 DKQTSDNQ
+504 DKQTSDNT
-512 NLAQIAELTNTLGVL
+512 NLAQIAELRNTLSVL

-537 KSSLESQ
+537 KSSLEAQ
-544 IAALKQQLQDLSKQ
+544 IATLKKQLEDLSNQ
-558 ADTCSVNDEAKAQE
+558 TDTCSATDEAKAQE
-572 IKSLKEQ
+572 IKSLKAQ
-579 LAHAREELEKLTQDK
+579 LAQACAKLEKLTQDK
-594 NTSDTDKQKA
+594 KTGDSEKQKA
-604 LDELRAKLNELQTRN
+604 I
-619 NHVLPSSTSSRNAS
+619 PYSTSSRNAS
-633 NANSKPSHARNTPA
+633 NASQKPSHARATTT
-647 KSKSAPTVKDS
+647 KGKSAPTVKDS

-681 CSTGLL
+681 CSTGLI
-687 SATLGIKL
+687 SATLGVKFL
-695 FRKKKDV
+695 RKKKDV

>member
-1 MKKKTQKIIAIG
+1 MKKTTQKIIAIG
-13 LASTLIG
+13 LTTALIG
-20 SRVIAPCARAFATPS
+20 TSVIAPCARAFATPS

-43 CPRVTDS
+43 CPRVNDS
-50 RLVQFKD
+50 RLVQFED

-87 KVTNFYSSGKELSNS
+87 KVTNFYSSGNELSNS

-164 LYGNHII
+164 LYGNHIL

-185 SLYNQTLTQ
+185 SLYNQTLSQ
-194 SIYEKT
+194 SIYAKT

-261 GYEGFIKLDFSS
+261 GYEGVIKLDFSS
-273 FGLPASE
+273 FGLPAFE
-280 SQTQDTSQSLLAY
+280 SQTQDTSQSLIAY
-293 LTDAATI
+293 LTDAVTI

-324 SRVYQKLSSTP
+324 SRVYHKLSSTP

-375 LKELQTQIKA
+375 VNDLQTQIKA

-425 LAKIQGLKDKI
+425 LAHIQGLKDKV
-436 IGITTELAAA
+436 IGITTELAAV
-446 TKDKNLTQTQLVGA
+446 TKDKNLIQSQLANA

-479 ADKAKIAKLEDELAS
+479 ADKDKIKKLEDELKR
-494 AKAAYEKLAQ
+494 AKGAYEKLAQ
-504 DKQTSDNQ
+504 DKQTSDNT

-558 ADTCSVNDEAKAQE
+558 ADTCSATDEAKAQE
-572 IKSLKEQ
+572 IKSLKAQ
-579 LAHAREELEKLTQDK
+579 LAEARTKLEKLTQDK
-594 NTSDTDKQKA
+594 KTGKSEKQKA
-604 LDELRAKLNELQTRN
+604 
-619 NHVLPSSTSSRNAS
+619 LPSSTSSRNAS
-633 NANSKPSHARNTPA
+633 NASTKPSHARNTTT

-681 CSTGLL
+681 CSTGLV
-687 SATLGIKL
+687 SATLGIK
-695 FRKKKDV
+695 FMRKKKDV

>member
-13 LASTLIG
+13 LTATLIG
-20 SRVIAPCARAFATPS
+20 SSVIAPCARAFATPS
-35 VIYTQGST
+35 VINTQGST
-43 CPRVTDS
+43 CPRVNDS
-50 RLVQFKD
+50 RLVQFED

-87 KVTNFYSSGKELSNS
+87 KVTNFYSSGNELSNS

-164 LYGNHII
+164 LYGNHIL

-185 SLYNQTLTQ
+185 SLYNQTLSQ
-194 SIYEKT
+194 SIYAKT

-210 LDFTVSPELGSV
+210 LDFTVSPELGAV

-261 GYEGFIKLDFSS
+261 GYEGVIKLDFSS

-280 SQTQDTSQSLLAY
+280 SQTDDTSQSLLAY

-324 SRVYQKLSSTP
+324 SRIYHKLSSTP
-335 SELSAAARTIERA
+335 SEVSAAARTIERA

-355 KKQQLTL
+355 KKQQLNL
-362 ENAQAQIQTLTQT
+362 ENAQAQIQTLTET
-375 LKELQTQIKA
+375 VRELQTQIKA

-416 DKLNSDAAN
+416 DKQSTDAAN
-425 LAKIQGLKDKI
+425 LAHIQGLKDKV
-436 IGITTELAAA
+436 IGITTELAAV

-479 ADKAKIAKLEDELAS
+479 ADKAKIEKLEDELAS

-558 ADTCSVNDEAKAQE
+558 ADTCSATDEAKAQE
-572 IKSLKEQ
+572 IKSLKAQ
-579 LAHAREELEKLTQDK
+579 LAEARTKLEKLTQDK
-594 NTSDTDKQKA
+594 KTSDSEKQKA
-604 LDELRAKLNELQTRN
+604 
-619 NHVLPSSTSSRNAS
+619 LPSSTSSRNTS
-633 NANSKPSHARNTPA
+633 NASSKHSHARNTTT

-681 CSTGLL
+681 CSTGLV
-687 SATLGIKL
+687 SATLGIK
-695 FRKKKDV
+695 FMRKKKDV

>member
-1 MKKKTQKIIAIG
+1 MKKTTQKIIAIG
-13 LASTLIG
+13 LTTALIG
-20 SRVIAPCARAFATPS
+20 TSVIAPCARAFATPS

-43 CPRVTDS
+43 CPRVNDS
-50 RLVQFKD
+50 RLVQFED

-87 KVTNFYSSGKELSNS
+87 KVTNFYSSGNELSNS

-164 LYGNHII
+164 LYGNHIL

-185 SLYNQTLTQ
+185 SLYNQTLSQ
-194 SIYEKT
+194 SIYAKT

-210 LDFTVSPELGSV
+210 LDFTVLPELGSV

-261 GYEGFIKLDFSS
+261 GYEGVIKLDFSS

-375 LKELQTQIKA
+375 VKELQTQIKA

-425 LAKIQGLKDKI
+425 LARIQGLKDKAI
-436 IGITTELAAA
+436 AITTELASV
-446 TKDKNLTQTQLVGA
+446 TKDKNLTQSQLASA

-469 ALAQAKAQDG
+469 ALEHAKAQDST
-479 ADKAKIAKLEDELAS
+479 DKAKIAKLEDELAR
-494 AKAAYEKLAQ
+494 AKSAYEKLAQ
-504 DKQTSDNQ
+504 DKQTSDNT
-512 NLAQIAELTNTLGVL
+512 NLAQIAELRNTLSVL

-537 KSSLESQ
+537 KSSLEAQ
-544 IAALKQQLQDLSKQ
+544 IATLKKQLEDLSNQ
-558 ADTCSVNDEAKAQE
+558 TDTCSATDEAKAQE
-572 IKSLKEQ
+572 IKSLKAQ
-579 LAHAREELEKLTQDK
+579 LAQACAKLEKLTQDK
-594 NTSDTDKQKA
+594 KTGDSEKQKA
-604 LDELRAKLNELQTRN
+604 I
-619 NHVLPSSTSSRNAS
+619 PYSTSSRNAS
-633 NANSKPSHARNTPA
+633 NASQKPSHARATTT
-647 KSKSAPTVKDS
+647 KGKSAPTVKDS

-681 CSTGLL
+681 CSTGLI
-687 SATLGIKL
+687 SATLGIKFL
-695 FRKKKDV
+695 RKKKDV

>member
-13 LASTLIG
+13 LASALIG
-20 SRVIAPCARAFATPS
+20 SSVIAPCARAFATPS

-43 CPRVTDS
+43 CPRVNDS
-50 RLVQFKD
+50 RLVQFED

-87 KVTNFYSSGKELSNS
+87 KVTNFYSSGNELSNS

-164 LYGNHII
+164 LYGNHIL

-185 SLYNQTLTQ
+185 SLYNQTLSQ

-261 GYEGFIKLDFSS
+261 GYEGVIKLDFSS
-273 FGLPASE
+273 FGLPAFE
-280 SQTQDTSQSLLAY
+280 SQTEDTSQSLIAY

-300 RKTTNYRNADNDKR
+300 RNY
-314 ADYEAALAQG
+314 
-324 SRVYQKLSSTP
+324 
-335 SELSAAARTIERA
+335 ELSKCR
-348 FDNLNGD
+348 
-355 KKQQLTL
+355 
-362 ENAQAQIQTLTQT
+362 
-375 LKELQTQIKA
+375 
-385 LEAQSKLDKA
+385 
-395 KIQELTDELDA
+395 
-406 FDKALQKLRA
+406 
-416 DKLNSDAAN
+416 
-425 LAKIQGLKDKI
+425 
-436 IGITTELAAA
+436 
-446 TKDKNLTQTQLVGA
+446 
-460 KHQIDDLCQ
+460 
-469 ALAQAKAQDG
+469 
-479 ADKAKIAKLEDELAS
+479 
-494 AKAAYEKLAQ
+494 
-504 DKQTSDNQ
+504 
-512 NLAQIAELTNTLGVL
+512 
-527 RNQVHSLEDE
+527 
-537 KSSLESQ
+537 
-544 IAALKQQLQDLSKQ
+544 
-558 ADTCSVNDEAKAQE
+558 
-572 IKSLKEQ
+572 
-579 LAHAREELEKLTQDK
+579 
-594 NTSDTDKQKA
+594 
-604 LDELRAKLNELQTRN
+604 
-619 NHVLPSSTSSRNAS
+619 
-633 NANSKPSHARNTPA
+633 
-647 KSKSAPTVKDS
+647 
-658 SKATSGNLAKTADV
+658 
-672 FSLPAFLSL
+672 
-681 CSTGLL
+681 
-687 SATLGIKL
+687 
-695 FRKKKDV
+695 

>member
-1 MKKKTQKIIAIG
+1 MKKTTQKIIAIG
-13 LASTLIG
+13 LTTALVG
-20 SRVIAPCARAFATPS
+20 SSLIAPCARAFATPS

-43 CPRVTDS
+43 CPRVNDS
-50 RLVQFKD
+50 RLVQFED

-71 GIIDESATE
+71 GIIDASATE

-185 SLYNQTLTQ
+185 SLYNQTLSQ

-261 GYEGFIKLDFSS
+261 GYEGVIKLDFSS

-375 LKELQTQIKA
+375 VNDLQTQIKA

-425 LAKIQGLKDKI
+425 LAHIQGLKDKV
-436 IGITTELAAA
+436 IGITTELAAV
-446 TKDKNLTQTQLVGA
+446 TKDKNLIQSQLANA

-479 ADKAKIAKLEDELAS
+479 ADKDKIKKLEDELKR
-494 AKAAYEKLAQ
+494 AKEAYEKLAQ
-504 DKQTSDNQ
+504 DKQTSDNT

-537 KSSLESQ
+537 KSSLEAQ
-544 IAALKQQLQDLSKQ
+544 IATLKKELEDLSNQ
-558 ADTCSVNDEAKAQE
+558 ADTCSATDEAKAQE
-572 IKSLKEQ
+572 IKSLKTQ
-579 LAHAREELEKLTQDK
+579 LAEARTKLEKLGQDK
-594 NTSDTDKQKA
+594 KTNDSDKQKA
-604 LDELRAKLNELQTRN
+604 
-619 NHVLPSSTSSRNAS
+619 LPSSTSSRKAS
-633 NANSKPSHARNTPA
+633 NASSKSSHARATTT

-658 SKATSGNLAKTADV
+658 GKATSGNLAKTADV

-681 CSTGLL
+681 CSTGLV

-695 FRKKKDV
+695 FRKKKDL

>member
-1 MKKKTQKIIAIG
+1 MKKTTQKIIAIG
-13 LASTLIG
+13 LTTALIG
-20 SRVIAPCARAFATPS
+20 TSVIAPCARAFATPS

-43 CPRVTDS
+43 CPRVNDS
-50 RLVQFKD
+50 RLVQFED

-87 KVTNFYSSGKELSNS
+87 KVTNFYSSGNELSNS

-164 LYGNHII
+164 LYGNHIL

-185 SLYNQTLTQ
+185 SLYNQTLSQ

-261 GYEGFIKLDFSS
+261 GYEGVIKLDFSS

-280 SQTQDTSQSLLAY
+280 SQTDDTSQSLLAY

-324 SRVYQKLSSTP
+324 SRVYHKLSSTP

-362 ENAQAQIQTLTQT
+362 ENAQAQIQTLTET
-375 LKELQTQIKA
+375 VKELQTQIKS

-425 LAKIQGLKDKI
+425 LAHIQGLKDKV
-436 IGITTELAAA
+436 IGITTELAAV
-446 TKDKNLTQTQLVGA
+446 TKDKNLTQAQLASA

-479 ADKAKIAKLEDELAS
+479 ADKAKIKKLEDELKR

-504 DKQTSDNQ
+504 DKQASDNQ
-512 NLAQIAELTNTLGVL
+512 NLAQIAELRNTLGVL

-537 KSSLESQ
+537 KSSLEAQ
-544 IAALKQQLQDLSKQ
+544 IATLKKQLEDLSNQ
-558 ADTCSVNDEAKAQE
+558 ADTCSATDEAKAQE
-572 IKSLKEQ
+572 IKSLKAQ
-579 LAHAREELEKLTQDK
+579 LAEARTKLEKLGQDK
-594 NTSDTDKQKA
+594 KTNDSDKQKA
-604 LDELRAKLNELQTRN
+604 
-619 NHVLPSSTSSRNAS
+619 LPSSTSSRNAS
-633 NANSKPSHARNTPA
+633 IASAKSSHARNTTT

-672 FSLPAFLSL
+672 FSLPSLVGL
-681 CSTGLL
+681 CSAGLI
-687 SATLGIKL
+687 SATLGIKFL
-695 FRKKKDV
+695 RKKKDV

>member
-13 LASTLIG
+13 LATALVG
-20 SRVIAPCARAFATPS
+20 SSVIAPCARAFATPS
-35 VIYTQGST
+35 VIDTQGST
-43 CPRVTDS
+43 CPRVNDS
-50 RLVQFKD
+50 RLVQFED

-87 KVTNFYSSGKELSNS
+87 KVTNFYSSGNELSNS

-164 LYGNHII
+164 LYGNHIL

-185 SLYNQTLTQ
+185 SLYNQTLSQ

-222 TNGNFTFNNLP
+222 TNGSFTFNNLP

-273 FGLPASE
+273 FGLPAFE
-280 SQTQDTSQSLLAY
+280 SQTEDTSQSLIAY
-293 LTDAATI
+293 LTDAVTI

-324 SRVYQKLSSTP
+324 SRVYHKLSSTP

-375 LKELQTQIKA
+375 VKELQTQIKA

-436 IGITTELAAA
+436 IGITTELASV

-479 ADKAKIAKLEDELAS
+479 ADKDKIKKLEDELAR
-494 AKAAYEKLAQ
+494 AKSAYEKLAQ

-558 ADTCSVNDEAKAQE
+558 ADTCSATDEAKAQE
-572 IKSLKEQ
+572 IKSLKAQ
-579 LAHAREELEKLTQDK
+579 LAEARTKLEKLTQDK
-594 NTSDTDKQKA
+594 KTGKSEKQKA
-604 LDELRAKLNELQTRN
+604 
-619 NHVLPSSTSSRNAS
+619 LPSSTSSRNAS
-633 NANSKPSHARNTPA
+633 NASTKPSHARNTTT
-647 KSKSAPTVKDS
+647 KSKSAPTIKDS
-658 SKATSGNLAKTADV
+658 SKAKSGNLAKTADV

-681 CSTGLL
+681 CSTGLV
-687 SATLGIKL
+687 SATLGIK
-695 FRKKKDV
+695 FMRKKKDV